1 MADENAPFCLTTQ
14 QRMTLQRLVHGTR
27 EARLLRRGQALL
39 WRDEGESTTEMAVR
53 LGVSRQTVH
62 NWITGFAVR
71 SGPVSERLTDAGRS
85 GRPAT
90 AQGVIDPLIAELI
103 DGDPRDWGYAAT
115 AWTAPLL
122 QRHLAEQHQKVVS
135 VMSVRRVIHRWR
147 RRWKRP
153 RYRLALRSAT
163 WRQAKGGCK
172 EAEKAVSARSC

>member
-1 MADENAPFCLTTQ
+1 MADDNAPFRLTTQ
-14 QRMTLQRLVHGTR
+14 QRMTLQRLVQGTR

-39 WRDEGESTTEMAVR
+39 WRDEGESTTEIAVR

-62 NWITGFAVR
+62 NWITCFAVR

-172 EAEKAVSARSC
+172 EA

>member
-1 MADENAPFCLTTQ
+1 LDKRLWVMVDDNAPFRLTTQ
-14 QRMTLQRLVHGTR
+14 QRRTLQPLVHGTR

-39 WRDEGESTTEMAVR
+39 WRDEGASITEIAVR

-62 NWITGFAVR
+62 NWITSFSVR
-71 SGPVSERLTDAGRS
+71 SGPVSERLADAERS

-90 AQGVIDPLIAELI
+90 AQGVLDPLIAELI

-122 QRHLAEQHQKVVS
+122 QRHLAEQHQRVVS
-135 VMSVRRVIHRWR
+135 VISVRRVIHRLR

-163 WRQAKGGCK
+163 WRQAKGGCN
-172 EAEKAVSARSC
+172 EA

>member
-1 MADENAPFCLTTQ
+1 MIDDPAPFRLTTQ
-14 QRMTLQRLVHGTR
+14 QRRTLQRLVHGTR
-27 EARLLRRGQALL
+27 EALLLRRAQALL
-39 WRDEGESTTEMAVR
+39 WCDDGESTTDIAGR

-62 NWITGFAVR
+62 NWITGFTTR
-71 SGPVSERLTDAGRS
+71 SGPVSERLADAARS

-90 AQGVIDPLIAELI
+90 APGVIDPLIAALI

-122 QRHLAEQHQKVVS
+122 QKHLAEHHQKVVS
-135 VMSVRRVIHRWR
+135 VISVRRAIHRMR

-163 WRQAKGGCK
+163 WRQAKGGYK
-172 EAEKAVSARSC
+172 EAYPAVSARSY

>member
-1 MADENAPFCLTTQ
+1 MADDNAPFRLTTQ

-39 WRDEGESTTEMAVR
+39 WRDEGESTTEIAVR

-62 NWITGFAVR
+62 NWITCFAVR

-172 EAEKAVSARSC
+172 EAYKAVSARSC

>member
-1 MADENAPFCLTTQ
+1 MADYHARFRLTPQ
-14 QRMTLQRLVHGTR
+14 QRLRLQQLVHGTR

-39 WRDEGESTTEMAVR
+39 WRDEGESTTEIAVR

-71 SGPVSERLTDAGRS
+71 SGPVFERLADAERS

-90 AQGVIDPLIAELI
+90 AQGVLDPLIAELI

-122 QRHLAEQHQKVVS
+122 QRHLAEQHHKVVS
-135 VMSVRRVIHRWR
+135 VMSVRRVIHRLR

-163 WRQAKGGCK
+163 WRQAKGGSK
-172 EAEKAVSARSC
+172 GA